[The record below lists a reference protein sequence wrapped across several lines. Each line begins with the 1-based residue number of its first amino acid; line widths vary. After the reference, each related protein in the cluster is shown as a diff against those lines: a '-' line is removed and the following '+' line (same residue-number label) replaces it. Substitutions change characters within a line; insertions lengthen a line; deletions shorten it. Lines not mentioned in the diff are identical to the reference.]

1 MTKKSNIE
9 NVQKLLS
16 GTHNTQNRT
25 TVGYTAPI
33 TKKREIGEVWHETN
47 ASGTTYQIEQKD
59 GFRVKSGRTSILQQV
74 REALAIPSKCPECDG
89 DMKNHEKRLNEKM
102 YRIHS
107 KCFSCVLILERKIK
121 LEGPEAW
128 ETYSKKFM
136 KSNAESWLNDVDR
149 EFEILRKAVQG
160 KKQFVNGDGS
170 IETWDQP
177 DREKYLNFIDNEF
190 VEFKKKL
197 IEDLS

>member
-59 GFRVKSGRTSILQQV
+59 GFRVKS
-74 REALAIPSKCPECDG
+74 
-89 DMKNHEKRLNEKM
+89 KRLNEKM

-177 DREKYLNFIDNEF
+177 DREKYLN
-190 VEFKKKL
+190 
-197 IEDLS
+197 